1 MTSYYAYHNWLVK
14 IDAPLTGRTAVY
26 IFDLNTGQRH
36 NFWADESGS
45 HSYICEYIDTVFEKS
60 TDKSLGFP
68 TLMLLSES
76 DRKKAIQIFAPQ
88 VPPKT
93 GNQSIHNTIGNY
105 DNLDKNQEDRQ
116 SEERK
121 RARKQKEQQ
130 EAIFI
135 LLIRTVI
142 ITFVSIIPVAFICR
156 EIFGA
161 GGISFG
167 GVITLTIV
175 AAIVI
180 SFIIPYRN
188 DRIF

>member
-68 TLMLLSES
+68 TLILLSES

-116 SEERK
+116 K
-121 RARKQKEQQ
+121 KEQQ
-130 EAIFI
+130 EAIFC

-142 ITFVSIIPVAFICR
+142 ITHVSIIPVAFICR

-161 GGISFG
+161 GGISIG
-167 GVITLTIV
+167 GVIALTIV
-175 AAIVI
+175 VAIVI